1 MEVRKCSAME
11 RLSSVFPTPVGPIRT
26 IRVSGMVFIK
36 ERGGRVTSAP
46 VKINSFLAHKGPVRR
61 HRPYQILRDQSL
73 PYRSPGR
80 RRNSRL
86 YPDFRYCFCHHFV
99 KVDGLFRGFSG
110 FARTHCFVK
119 VFAGDDFR
127 QFNENTR
134 SANGSNTYS
143 NFCFSSSTKS
153 LKRVSLMM

>member
-1 MEVRKCSAME
+1 MRNTRQLLGVGAAVPIFRSAYNWRESAETMEVRKCSAME

-36 ERGGRVTSAP
+36 RGADVTSAP

-86 YPDFRYCFCHHFV
+86 YPDFRYCF
-99 KVDGLFRGFSG
+99 LPS
-110 FARTHCFVK
+110 
-119 VFAGDDFR
+119 FR
-127 QFNENTR
+127 QSRRFVSGLLRLCANTLLCQGLCR
-134 SANGSNTYS
+134 
-143 NFCFSSSTKS
+143 
-153 LKRVSLMM
+153 